1 VKFGGKKPHI
11 FRFSEKIF
19 LRPFRSHLCGI
30 KVKFYRGIEVKYGG
44 KKPHIFRFSEK
55 IFLRPF
61 RGRLCGIKVKF
72 YRAFPRLVPGLSK

>member
-1 VKFGGKKPHI
+1 MVVKTSHCSFFGKDFI
-11 FRFSEKIF
+11 
-19 LRPFRSHLCGI
+19 RPFRGRFCGI
-30 KVKFYRGIEVKYGG
+30 ELKFGEK

-72 YRAFPRLVPGLSK
+72 YRVFPRLVPGLSK